1 MRSQIDL
8 FTLNL
13 HALTDSTRF
22 PMLHA
27 KSPINDKSLSSQP
40 RKRALIPRSSAVQ
53 RFSVAALSI
62 TLLAAPTVVLA
73 HGGHGDEFQGGGAA
87 TQPTDA
93 IQVDA
98 ETAKRIG
105 LKIESVS
112 RRSLAFSI
120 KATGQIEA
128 SPSRKVEV
136 TNPVGGTVVRL
147 FVEPGDRVKVGQ
159 PVAIITSGELAGLRV
174 EALDKQAEMTGNL
187 QAAQAD
193 LRLAQ
198 QAHKQQQQIAATTIQ
213 QAQTEVNVAQEQY
226 DRDKDLTQQGAIPK
240 RQFLESQAHLAEAQ
254 KALTEAQSRLPVL
267 ESRAQLER
275 AQSGLEAVQSRVQ
288 LSTVTYGTRLKQLGA
303 TPNAD
308 GTITIVA
315 PISGIVADREISL
328 GQSAQDAG
336 AALMT
341 IVDSRTVLATA
352 NIYEKDLEQV
362 SNGQQ
367 VRVKV
372 ASLPNQ
378 TFSGRVAVIGSVVEG
393 ETRVIPVKAEL
404 DNSSGILKPGMFAEL
419 EMLTART
426 PVAGTAIP
434 RSALVEVNGKQI
446 VYVKNGDAYQAA
458 EIELGRT
465 AGDVVEVKS
474 GLFDGDMIVTQRAA
488 QLYAQ
493 SLRGG
498 GKAKPEA
505 AHAEAE
511 ILPSGGQLP
520 WWTMV
525 AVAGVIGAGA
535 FWAGRRSRKELVP
548 AYAANGHSNGAGMS
562 HSSLLPSV
570 SKSAETDSQTLPHH
584 PHEEK

>member
-1 MRSQIDL
+1 MIHVKPSITAGSLPSQ
-8 FTLNL
+8 
-13 HALTDSTRF
+13 S
-22 PMLHA
+22 
-27 KSPINDKSLSSQP
+27 
-40 RKRALIPRSSAVQ
+40 RKRSTIPQRFFSTVQ
-53 RFSVAALSI
+53 RFSVAALSL
-62 TLLAAPTVVLA
+62 TLLTVPTVVLA
-73 HGGHGDEFQGGGAA
+73 HGGHGDEFQGSGQA

-105 LKIESVS
+105 LKIEPVS
-112 RRSLAFSI
+112 RRSLAFGI

-147 FVEPGDRVKVGQ
+147 FVEPGDTVEAGQ

-198 QAHKQQQQIAATTIQ
+198 QTHEQQQQIAATTIQ
-213 QAQTEVNVAQEQY
+213 QAQTEVDVAQEQY

-254 KALTEAQSRLPVL
+254 SALTEAKSRLPVL
-267 ESRAQLER
+267 EARAQLER
-275 AQSGLEAVQSRVQ
+275 AQSGLEAAQSRAQ

-315 PISGIVADREISL
+315 PISGTVADREVSL

-336 AALMT
+336 ASLMT

-352 NIYEKDLEQV
+352 NVYEKDLEQV

-378 TFSGRVAVIGSVVEG
+378 TFGGRVTVIGSVVEG

-404 DNSSGILKPGMFAEL
+404 DNSSGVLKPGMFAEL
-419 EMLTART
+419 EVLTDRT
-426 PVAGTAIP
+426 PVAVTAIP
-434 RSALVEVNGKQI
+434 RSALVEVNGKQV
-446 VYVKNGDAYQAA
+446 VYVKNGNAYQAA

-465 AGDVVEVKS
+465 VGEVVEVKS

-511 ILPSGGQLP
+511 IQSGGQLP
-520 WWTMV
+520 WWTV
-525 AVAGVIGAGA
+525 FPVAGAIGAGA

-548 AYAANGHSNGAGMS
+548 AYSMNGHSNSAGIS
-562 HSSLLPSV
+562 HSSTIA
-570 SKSAETDSQTLPHH
+570 SKTAETDSQIPPRH
-584 PHEEK
+584 PHEGK

>member
-1 MRSQIDL
+1 MI
-8 FTLNL
+8 
-13 HALTDSTRF
+13 
-22 PMLHA
+22 HA
-27 KSPINDKSLSSQP
+27 KSLITAGSRPSQS
-40 RKRALIPRSSAVQ
+40 RKRSIIPQRFFSTVQ
-53 RFSVAALSI
+53 RCSVAALSLA
-62 TLLAAPTVVLA
+62 LLTAPTVVLA
-73 HGGHGDEFQGGGAA
+73 HGGHGDEFQGGGQA

-105 LKIESVS
+105 LKIEPVS
-112 RRSLAFSI
+112 RRSLAFGI

-147 FVEPGDRVKVGQ
+147 FVEPGDTVEAGQ

-198 QAHKQQQQIAATTIQ
+198 QTHEQQQQIAATTIQ
-213 QAQTEVNVAQEQY
+213 QAQTEVDVAQEQY
-226 DRDKDLTQQGAIPK
+226 DRDKDLTQQGAIPR

-254 KALTEAQSRLPVL
+254 RALTEAKSRLPVL
-267 ESRAQLER
+267 EARAQLER
-275 AQSGLEAVQSRVQ
+275 AQSGLEAAQSRTQ

-303 TPNAD
+303 TSNAD

-315 PISGIVADREISL
+315 PISGTVADREVSL
-328 GQSAQDAG
+328 GQSAEDAG
-336 AALMT
+336 APLMT

-352 NIYEKDLEQV
+352 NVYEKDLEQI

-378 TFSGRVAVIGSVVEG
+378 TFGGRVTVIGSVVEG

-404 DNSSGILKPGMFAEL
+404 DNSSGALKPGMFAEL
-419 EMLTART
+419 EVLTDRT
-426 PVAGTAIP
+426 PVAVTAIP
-434 RSALVEVNGKQI
+434 RSALVEVNGKQV
-446 VYVKNGDAYQAA
+446 VYVKNGNAYQAA

-465 AGDVVEVKS
+465 VGDVVEVKS

-511 ILPSGGQLP
+511 IQPGEQLP
-520 WWTMV
+520 WWTV
-525 AVAGVIGAGA
+525 FPVAGAIGAGA

-548 AYAANGHSNGAGMS
+548 AYSMNGHSDGAVMS
-562 HSSLLPSV
+562 HSSMLA
-570 SKSAETDSQTLPHH
+570 SKTAETDSQIPPHH
-584 PHEEK
+584 PHEGK